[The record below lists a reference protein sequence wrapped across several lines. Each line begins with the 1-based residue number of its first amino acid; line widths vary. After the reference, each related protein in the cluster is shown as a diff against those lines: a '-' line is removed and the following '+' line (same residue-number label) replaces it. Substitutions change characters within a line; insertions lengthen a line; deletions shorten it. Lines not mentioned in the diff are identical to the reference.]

1 MRAGNLVLIFS
12 LLLNCIVDLKYES
25 ISLTINKMP
34 KTKEFLNSEDDLSSN
49 DEAVSFKHII
59 LKNEFK

>member
-1 MRAGNLVLIFS
+1 
-12 LLLNCIVDLKYES
+12 
-25 ISLTINKMP
+25 MP